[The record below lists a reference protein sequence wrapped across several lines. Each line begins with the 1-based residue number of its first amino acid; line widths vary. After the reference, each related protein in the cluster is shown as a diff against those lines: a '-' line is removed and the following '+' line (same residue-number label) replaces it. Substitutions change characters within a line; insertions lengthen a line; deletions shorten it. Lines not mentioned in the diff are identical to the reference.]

1 MNHQQSKLF
10 SQALVVYL
18 NHSLAWAMQKT
29 TGFGG
34 LAARDGVN
42 LQRYIL
48 SALCT
53 QDSILC
59 SVKGII
65 ALVVI
70 DRAAEAFRCSI
81 DSGRNCGELTQQ
93 KRTHGAKKSQYEL
106 SAKLTANMLAAELQG
121 EAELAELWSIACGLV
136 DVLCSEE
143 QCTASFTLP
152 TKPSKFTYRTHY
164 LLLKPSWLDQKS
176 VACTEKKLWA
186 CNTILFIIEH
196 HGKYFSTEPVQLQVM
211 FRAEKIRCCAI
222 AVRDEL
228 SAIYNGEGDEC
239 AGDPISTMFRSCV
252 KQLGSPGVQSDLHLQ
267 LLALPP
273 GMHYSEL
280 MSAVPLVLE
289 QYHSPFWYVRAQA
302 GVARELNTIATSV
315 NSLKKMYRTAPTG
328 SAAQLFTSKLCE
340 QYTVIVAAV
349 QASPLFAHP
358 SGDLQEEYGR
368 LLDGTRLIP
377 HAITEDWLFR
387 QHCAAQAADSE
398 HRGVSA
404 AQGITAE
411 CWTQA
416 VAAMDKYLMHD
427 TVYEWDSASVE
438 SIERVRS
445 QWKTPAH
452 CFTHI
457 ADDLVTEVTR
467 LQSTAT
473 NSDNAGRWKAAQ
485 LWRDAADVQLQI
497 AQRRFRHAM
506 DDVRRMGSDRAAQTS
521 QSDDRLHFMA
531 GFLTKCT
538 HLARGLDS
546 LPRLCY
552 MNDQQMYHMELRR
565 YSVAHCK
572 ARCAALLEGRTEHMQ
587 ACSEHNIKLETIIDT
602 YLAAR
607 APVTTV
613 RLPPALQIR
622 LAAQSPTDVGSA
634 QASAQS
640 PHIAWL
646 PESLYECSALLL
658 RITEQPDLPVRLRDD
673 ALQSVKGASEAIQS
687 IVISIA
693 SGGPSSVRNNLARNT
708 ATAYT
713 SAAASSLTEELH
725 SRCLFK
731 EAAVQFDKALA
742 FYDEKGYTDYW
753 IDFALYVADRVL
765 KQALAKAECPVGTW
779 VATFSSAHVVR
790 LCDNEADQ
798 IVEAV
803 TLKAELQAL
812 SATAKRLENKELPC
826 TLLVLL
832 KEAWS
837 VCQSCIEAEYQ
848 TAKFRLSSRSGSLRY
863 KSSIDSLKHES
874 ATGLQTAKYMLD
886 AVRAMSDPLTPPALL
901 HCLQQLAHYRIEAGD
916 PAQDNVVR
924 RIGAARLAD
933 WFRNTATAMKRSNG
947 GVVAA
952 AWQQA
957 AEKGK
962 EVHEGENDGHDKALL
977 DAGAAVAL
985 CLEDI
990 AVAGAAGMQHRA
1002 AWHRTTLVQLQ
1013 IAEQRLESAD
1023 EGEAATS

>member
-1 MNHQQSKLF
+1 MNHQHSKLF

-29 TGFGG
+29 TRFGG

-81 DSGRNCGELTQQ
+81 DSGRNCGELAQQ
-93 KRTHGAKKSQYEL
+93 KRTHAAKASQYEM

-121 EAELAELWSIACGLV
+121 EAVLAELWSIACGLV
-136 DVLCSEE
+136 DALCSEE
-143 QCTASFTLP
+143 QCTASFTSP
-152 TKPSKFTYRTHY
+152 IKPSRFTYRTHY

-176 VACTEKKLWA
+176 VACTEKQLSA
-186 CNTILFIIEH
+186 CNTILSIIEH
-196 HGKYFSTEPVQLQVM
+196 HGKYFSTDPVQMQEM

-228 SAIYNGEGDEC
+228 STIYNGEGGEC
-239 AGDPISTMFRSCV
+239 AGDPMSAMFQSCV
-252 KQLGSPGVQSDLHLQ
+252 KQLWSPAVQADIHLQ
-267 LLALPP
+267 LLALPS

-289 QYHSPFWYVRAQA
+289 QCNSPFWYVRAQA
-302 GVARELNTIATSV
+302 GVVRELSTIATSV
-315 NSLKKMYRTAPTG
+315 NNLKKMYGTAPTG

-340 QYTVIVAAV
+340 QYAAIIAAV

-368 LLDGTRLIP
+368 LLDGMRLIP
-377 HAITEDWLFR
+377 HAITDNWLFR

-398 HRGVSA
+398 HREVST
-404 AQGITAE
+404 AQGIAAE
-411 CWTQA
+411 CWVQA
-416 VAAMDKYLMHD
+416 VAAMDKYLLHD
-427 TVYEWDSASVE
+427 TVYEWDSDSVK
-438 SIERVRS
+438 SIERVKS
-445 QWKTPAH
+445 QWKATAH

-485 LWRDAADVQLQI
+485 LWRDAADMQLQI

-506 DDVRRMGSDRAAQTS
+506 DDVRRMGSDREPQTS
-521 QSDDRLHFMA
+521 QSDGCLHFMA
-531 GFLTKCT
+531 GFMTKCT
-538 HLARGLDS
+538 HLARGLDR

-565 YSVAHCK
+565 CSVAHCK

-587 ACSEHNIKLETIIDT
+587 ACSDHNIKLETIIDA
-602 YLAAR
+602 YLTATV
-607 APVTTV
+607 PVTTV
-613 RLPPALQIR
+613 RLPPALHFR
-622 LAAQSPTDVGSA
+622 LAALSPTDVGSA
-634 QASAQS
+634 QPSAQS
-640 PHIAWL
+640 PHTDWV

-658 RITEQPDLPVRLRDD
+658 RITEQSDLPVRLRDD
-673 ALQSVKGASEAIQS
+673 ALQCVKSASEALQS
-687 IVISIA
+687 IVNSIA
-693 SGGPSSVRNNLARNT
+693 SGGPSSVRSNLARNT

-713 SAAASSLTEELH
+713 SAAASSLAGNLY
-725 SRCLFK
+725 SRRLFK

-765 KQALAKAECPVGTW
+765 KQALAKAERPVGTW
-779 VATFSSAHVVR
+779 VATCSDAHVVR
-790 LCDNEADQ
+790 LCANEADQ
-798 IVEAV
+798 IVEAI
-803 TLKAELQAL
+803 TLKAELQAP
-812 SATAKRLENKELPC
+812 SATAKRLENKELRC

-832 KEAWS
+832 NEAWS

-848 TAKFRLSSRSGSLRY
+848 TAKLRLSSRTGSLRY
-863 KSSIDSLKHES
+863 KSSIDSLKQRS
-874 ATGLQTAKYMLD
+874 AEAQQTAKYMFD

-916 PAQDNVVR
+916 PAQGNVVR

-947 GVVAA
+947 GVVVA

-957 AEKGK
+957 AEKGR

-990 AVAGAAGMQHRA
+990 AVAVAAGMQHQA
-1002 AWHRTTLVQLQ
+1002 AWHRATLVQLQ

-1023 EGEAATS
+1023 EGNAATN